1 MNSIGQVI
9 ISWKPGLTEPD
20 SYKVDKGGHFLWY
33 VSLLMKLLILQQE
46 RGTIG
51 DGPDPQEIVA
61 ILAAIR
67 SMEEKS
73 KIDRGI
79 IRRRSGEFSGWKLAA
94 RLGK

>member
-1 MNSIGQVI
+1 MVR
-9 ISWKPGLTEPD
+9 L
-20 SYKVDKGGHFLWY
+20 
-33 VSLLMKLLILQQE
+33 LLMKLLILQQK
-46 RGTIG
+46 GTIG